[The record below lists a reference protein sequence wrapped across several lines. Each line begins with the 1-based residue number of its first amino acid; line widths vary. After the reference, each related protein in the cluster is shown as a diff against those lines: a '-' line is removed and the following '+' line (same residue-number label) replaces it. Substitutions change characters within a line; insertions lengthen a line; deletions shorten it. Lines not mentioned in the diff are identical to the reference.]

1 MLMPKK
7 EWMLNYLKTDEQKEQ
22 WLKVYRAFSWN
33 YHLSIAI
40 GLVGAGLLGY
50 GLC

>member
-1 MLMPKK
+1 MPKK
-7 EWMLNYLKTDEQKEQ
+7 EWMLNHLKTDEQKEQ

-33 YHLSIAI
+33 YHLSIAL